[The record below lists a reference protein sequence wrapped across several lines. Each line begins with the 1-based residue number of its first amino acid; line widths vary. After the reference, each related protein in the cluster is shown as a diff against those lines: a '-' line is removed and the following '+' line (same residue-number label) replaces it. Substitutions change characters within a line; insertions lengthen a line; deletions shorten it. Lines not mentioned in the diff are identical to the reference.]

1 MKIDAIYVFDA
12 WWVDLDQA
20 SRLLNVSPINL
31 QRNYART
38 IADVESVVWHHVRLF
53 RLDDLLLISSPAS

>member
-31 QRNYART
+31 QRNYAIT
-38 IADVESVVWHHVRLF
+38 FADVESVVWHHVRLF

>member
-38 IADVESVVWHHVRLF
+38 FADVESVAWHHVRLF

>member
-20 SRLLNVSPINL
+20 SRLLTVSPINL

-38 IADVESVVWHHVRLF
+38 FADVESVVWHHVRLF